1 MGKHLILEVYDV
13 DSNLLDN
20 INHLQEVM
28 IRGIE
33 RAKMTI
39 LNVFSHHFKPQGI
52 TIVIALAESHTTCH
66 TWPEEGTIAIDVYT
80 CGDKNPKII
89 VIELLKYLNSYNY
102 KLREIYR

>member
-1 MGKHLILEVYDV
+1 MGRHLILEVYDV
-13 DSNLLDN
+13 NSNLLNDVESLKN
-20 INHLQEVM
+20 VF

-39 LNVFSHHFKPQGI
+39 LNIFSYSFTPQGV
-52 TIVIALAESHTTCH
+52 TIVVALSESHATCH
-66 TWPEEGTIAIDVYT
+66 SWPEKCCIAIDVYT

-102 KLREIYR
+102 KLRELYR

>member
-13 DSNLLDN
+13 DSKLLNDVES
-20 INHLQEVM
+20 LQNAM

-33 RAKMTI
+33 RVKMTI
-39 LNVFSHHFKPQGI
+39 LNIFSHCFEPQGV

-66 TWPEEGTIAIDVYT
+66 TWPEEGVISIDVYT
-80 CGDKNPKII
+80 CGEKNPKII

-102 KLREIYR
+102 KLRELYR

>member
-1 MGKHLILEVYDV
+1 MGKHLILDVYDV
-13 DSNLLDN
+13 DCKLLNDVKS
-20 INHLQEVM
+20 LQNSM

-33 RAKMTI
+33 RSKMTI
-39 LNVFSHHFKPQGI
+39 LNVFSHCFDPQGV

-80 CGDKNPKII
+80 CGEKNPKII

-102 KLREIYR
+102 KLRELYR

>member
-13 DSNLLDN
+13 DSNLLNDVGS
-20 INHLQEVM
+20 LQNSM

-39 LNVFSHHFKPQGI
+39 LNVFSYCFEPQGI